1 MLDSKSKRLG
11 KGLEALIPK
20 GALASGRTIVHI
32 PLNKISPNPFQPRK
46 YFKNEAI
53 ESLSESIKKFGLAQP
68 ILVRRKGIG
77 YEIVSGE
84 RRFRAS
90 RLANLERIPAI
101 VKDYTDQE
109 SLMMAI
115 VENIEREELNAIEVA
130 KGYNRLVN
138 EFSLTHEEIATL
150 FSRSRSAVTNSLRL
164 LSLPQKIIMAVTD
177 GDFSEGHARAL
188 LSVSH
193 EPTLNAIFEL
203 AVKNKWTVR
212 EIESYIKGF
221 RQKSDVQKE
230 KNLNDKQYL
239 GRFESALSNEF
250 ETRVKIS
257 GNKKKGYVKLYY
269 KSNKG
274 FSDLLKKL
282 GRT

>member
-32 PLNKISPNPFQPRK
+32 PLNKIAPNPFQPRK

-164 LSLPQKIIMAVTD
+164 LSLPQKIIMAITD

-212 EIESYIKGF
+212 EIESYIKGL

>member
-164 LSLPQKIIMAVTD
+164 LSLPQKIIMAITD

-212 EIESYIKGF
+212 EIESYIKGL

>member
-1 MLDSKSKRLG
+1 MLDSNTKRLG

-32 PLNKISPNPFQPRK
+32 PLNKVSPNPFQPRK
-46 YFKNEAI
+46 HFKNEAI

-138 EFSLTHEEIATL
+138 EFSLTHEEIAKI

-164 LSLPQKIIMAVTD
+164 LSLPEKIIMAITD

-188 LSVSH
+188 LSISH

-203 AVKNKWTVR
+203 AIKNRWTVR
-212 EIESYIKGF
+212 DIEAYIKGL
-221 RQKSDVQKE
+221 REKSDVQKE
-230 KNLNDKQYL
+230 KNISDKQYL
-239 GRFESALSNEF
+239 GRFESALSDEF
-250 ETRVKIS
+250 DTRVKIT

-282 GRT
+282 GRV

>member
-1 MLDSKSKRLG
+1 VLDSNTKRLG

-32 PLNKISPNPFQPRK
+32 PLNKVSPNPFQPRK
-46 YFKNEAI
+46 HFKNEAI

-138 EFSLTHEEIATL
+138 EFSLTHEEIAKI

-164 LSLPQKIIMAVTD
+164 LSLPEKIIMAITD

-188 LSVSH
+188 LSISH

-203 AVKNKWTVR
+203 AIKNRWTVR
-212 EIESYIKGF
+212 DIEAYIKGL
-221 RQKSDVQKE
+221 REKSDVQKE
-230 KNLNDKQYL
+230 KNISDKQYL
-239 GRFESALSNEF
+239 GRFESALSDEF
-250 ETRVKIS
+250 DTRVKIT

-282 GRT
+282 GRV

>member
-1 MLDSKSKRLG
+1 VLDSKSKRLG

-32 PLNKISPNPFQPRK
+32 PLNKIAPNPFQPRK

-164 LSLPQKIIMAVTD
+164 LSLPQKIIMAITD

-212 EIESYIKGF
+212 EIESYIKGL